1 MANCYS
7 NQHSLALDK
16 MSVSSEC
23 FYQPRVQSD
32 FDADAESLDQQLG
45 KCIAFSVHM
54 IMLLNSASIPLH
66 LSPPPSLP
74 PSLPPFLLN
83 LDPANAFQISHADK
97 SFHVFTSSSAD
108 KANWLANLNKHISRA
123 AQLGERL
130 MLYTRIYIML
140 LI

>member
-1 MANCYS
+1 MASRYS
-7 NQHSLALDK
+7 KQHSLALDK
-16 MSVSSEC
+16 MSVTLEC

-54 IMLLNSASIPLH
+54 IMLLNSASIPLP
-66 LSPPPSLP
+66 LSPPPS
-74 PSLPPFLLN
+74 SFSPFLFN